1 MDARRLK
8 ICLLSAFALLVAFA
22 CALPAPPATLLPPPK
37 ATAAAPP
44 ATLTPLPTIAPAP
57 TPADLYL
64 TAADVVLYPQPA
76 LYSGDLVTFDVT
88 PHNLGDIAPDKL
100 TVRIYHGAPASG
112 TVVAEGVLG
121 YPAFDGI
128 PRARLVWSWN
138 TTGLVGVQPLTVWLD
153 PDDVIQAGDED
164 PANNIATL
172 TVPIL
177 PAEELPAVEAAAEWV
192 TVTTDCCILQ
202 YLSGTAA
209 ERDLPFLT
217 TVTAAGVAHVEEQ
230 LNARLPSPFEVH
242 LISRVIGHG
251 GYAYR
256 GLTLSYLDRNYAG
269 ANVEIITRHE
279 AAHVLDRATMGWS
292 PALITE
298 GLAVWASGGHF
309 KPEPLPERTAA
320 LIELGWYIPLEELAN
335 DFYRQ
340 QHEIGYMEAGA
351 FVAYLVETYG
361 WEGFQ
366 RLKGA
371 FNAEAGSEAAVLDA
385 ALQETFGVSLSESE
399 ADFLNW
405 LAAHPAGVEDCRDVE
420 LTVHLFDAVR
430 AYQQAYDPSAYFL
443 SGWLPD
449 PVEGAQRSVEAD
461 FIRHR
466 ATPEG
471 IALETMLIA
480 ARQALE
486 QGDFARCQ
494 TLLDGV
500 NRALADGVSSDPLAA
515 SYLAVVR
522 AAAALGY
529 EAQRIELDG
538 KIARV
543 WATAEGATLHELTL
557 RATPVGWALSN

>member
-1 MDARRLK
+1 MDTHRLK
-8 ICLLSAFALLVAFA
+8 ACLLSSLALLVAFA
-22 CALPAPPATLLPPPK
+22 CALPAPAIPALPPT

-44 ATLTPLPTIAPAP
+44 P

-64 TAADVVLYPQPA
+64 TADDVALYPQPA

-88 PHNLGDIAPDKL
+88 PHNVGEISPDKL
-100 TVRIYHGAPASG
+100 TVRVYHGAPASS

-128 PRARLVWSWN
+128 PRARLVWSWD
-138 TTGLVGVQPLTVWLD
+138 TTGLVGVEPLTVWVD
-153 PDDVIQAGDED
+153 PDDVIQTGDED

-177 PAEELPAVEAAAEWV
+177 PHDEMPAVEAAAGWV

-217 TVTAAGVAHVEEQ
+217 AATAASVAHVEEQ
-230 LNARLPSPFEVH
+230 LDARLPAPFEVH
-242 LISRVIGHG
+242 FISRVIGHG
-251 GYAYR
+251 GYACQ
-256 GLTLSYLDRNYAG
+256 GLTLSYLDRHYA
-269 ANVEIITRHE
+269 ATNLETVIRHE
-279 AAHVLDRATMGWS
+279 AAHVLDRTTSGWS

-298 GLAVWASGGHF
+298 GLAVWVAGGHY
-309 KPEPLPERTAA
+309 KPEPLPERAAA
-320 LIELGWYIPLEELAN
+320 LVELGWYIPLEELAN

-371 FNAEAGSEAAVLDA
+371 FDAEAGSEAAILDA
-385 ALQETFGVSLSESE
+385 ALQEAFGVSLSESE
-399 ADFLNW
+399 GDFLDW
-405 LAAHPAGVEDCRDVE
+405 LAVHPPGAENRRDVE
-420 LTVHLFDAVR
+420 LTVRFFDAVR

-449 PVEGAQRSVEAD
+449 PVEGARLSIEAD
-461 FIRHR
+461 FIRHPT
-466 ATPEG
+466 TPEN

-486 QGDFARCQ
+486 RADFGRCQ
-494 TLLDGV
+494 SLLESIE
-500 NRALADGVSSDPLAA
+500 RALANGISSDPLAA
-515 SYLAVVR
+515 SYLAVVQ
-522 AAAALGY
+522 ATAALGY
-529 EAQRIELDG
+529 EAQRIDLVG
-538 KIARV
+538 KSARV
-543 WATAEGATLHELTL
+543 WATADGPTLIELTL
-557 RATPVGWALSN
+557 RATPGGWALSN

>member
-1 MDARRLK
+1 MDTHRLK
-8 ICLLSAFALLVAFA
+8 IFLLGSLALLTAFA
-22 CALPAPPATLLPPPK
+22 CALPAPPATYPPIPTP
-37 ATAAAPP
+37 TAAVPSSTPTPP
-44 ATLTPLPTIAPAP
+44 VPTPSP

-88 PHNLGDIAPDKL
+88 PHNLGEISPDKL

-138 TTGLVGVQPLTVWLD
+138 TTGLVGVEPLTVWLD
-153 PDDVIQAGDED
+153 PDDVIQAGDEN
-164 PANNIATL
+164 PLNNIATL
-172 TVPIL
+172 AVPIL
-177 PAEELPAVEAAAEWV
+177 PADELPAIEAAAEWV
-192 TVTTDCCILQ
+192 TTTTDCCILQ

-209 ERDLPFLT
+209 ERDLPLLT
-217 TVTAAGVAHVEEQ
+217 AATAAGVAHVEEQ
-230 LNARLPSPFEVH
+230 LDARLPAPFEVH
-242 LISRVIGHG
+242 FVNRVIGHG
-251 GYAYR
+251 GYAYQ
-256 GLTLSYLDRNYAG
+256 GLTLSYLDRHYAG
-269 ANVEIITRHE
+269 ANLETVVRHE

-292 PALITE
+292 PALVTE
-298 GLAVWASGGHF
+298 GLAVWAAGGHF

-320 LIELGWYIPLEELAN
+320 LVELGWYIPLEELAN

-351 FVAYLVETYG
+351 FVAYLVEMYG

-366 RLKGA
+366 RLKGS
-371 FNAEAGSEAAVLDA
+371 FDPEAGGETAMLDA
-385 ALQETFGVSLSESE
+385 ALQEAFGVSLSESE
-399 ADFLNW
+399 ADFLDW
-405 LAAHPAGVEDCRDVE
+405 LAAHPPGAENRRDVE

-449 PVEGAQRSVEAD
+449 PVEGARLSVEAD
-461 FIRHR
+461 FIRRR
-466 ATPEG
+466 AMPEN

-486 QGDFARCQ
+486 RGDYERCQ
-494 TLLDGV
+494 ALLQSIDH
-500 NRALADGVSSDPLAA
+500 ALTDGVSADPLAA

-522 AAAALGY
+522 AAADLGY
-529 EAQRIELDG
+529 EAQRIELNG
-538 KIARV
+538 KTARV